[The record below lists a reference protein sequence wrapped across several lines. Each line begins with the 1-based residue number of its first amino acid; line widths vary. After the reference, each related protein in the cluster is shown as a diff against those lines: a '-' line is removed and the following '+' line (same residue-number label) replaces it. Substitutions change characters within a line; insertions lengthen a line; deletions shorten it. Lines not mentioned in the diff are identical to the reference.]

1 MTNNIYD
8 PAGKPRIRKAAAGIP
23 VPGEP
28 ETRSLQKPAPKA
40 KPKAPEPYVTP
51 ESDSADPGAKRI
63 EEIRA
68 RRRERGSV
76 DVSGFNQKLSVPE
89 ENKDPRFAY
98 RWALD
103 SANRM
108 HDLRAKDW
116 EIAPAETTAG
126 DLRDMG
132 TGTVIERMGNVKTV
146 PKPERHVLVRKPRE
160 FYEED
165 KAREQAKIKE
175 HEKAIVRGQTR
186 NAEGQSEPGMYI
198 PAGGMKIEHGR

>member
-1 MTNNIYD
+1 MTDTYN
-8 PAGKPRIRKAAAGIP
+8 PAGKGTGIP

-28 ETRSLQKPAPKA
+28 KTRSLQKPAPKA
-40 KPKAPEPYVTP
+40 KPVAPAAYVTP
-51 ESDSADPGAKRI
+51 PSPEGEMDEASKRI

-68 RRRERGSV
+68 RRRERGNV

-89 ENKDPRFAY
+89 ERKDPRFVY

-116 EIAPAETTAG
+116 DVAPPETTAG

-165 KAREQAKIKE
+165 KAREAAKLKE
-175 HEKAIVRGQTR
+175 QEQAIVRGQTR

>member
-1 MTNNIYD
+1 MTDTFD
-8 PAGKPRIRKAAAGIP
+8 PAGRPRIRKAVGTT

-40 KPKAPEPYVTP
+40 KPPAPAAYVTP
-51 ESDSADPGAKRI
+51 ESPTGELDEASKRI

-68 RRRERGSV
+68 RRRERGNV

-89 ENKDPRFAY
+89 ERKDPRFEY

-116 EIAPAETTAG
+116 DIAPPETTAG

-146 PKPERHVLVRKPRE
+146 AKPEKHILMRKPRE
-160 FYEED
+160 FYRED
-165 KAREQAKIKE
+165 KAREAAKLKE
-175 HEKAIVRGQTR
+175 QEQAIVRGQAR
-186 NAEGQSEPGMYI
+186 NAEGQSEPGMYV

>member
-1 MTNNIYD
+1 MTDTYN
-8 PAGKPRIRKAAAGIP
+8 PSGKRAGTTI
-23 VPGEP
+23 PGEP
-28 ETRSLQKPAPKA
+28 ATRSLQKPAPKA
-40 KPKAPEPYVTP
+40 KAAPPAPYVTP
-51 ESDSADPGAKRI
+51 EPPAGELDETSKRI

-68 RRRERGSV
+68 RRKERGTV
-76 DVSGFNQKLSVPE
+76 DVSGFSQKLSVDE
-89 ENKDPRFAY
+89 SRKDGRFTY
-98 RWALD
+98 RWVLD

-116 EIAPAETTAG
+116 EPAPAETTAG

-132 TGTVIERMGNVKTV
+132 IGTVVERMGNVKTV
-146 PKPERHVLVRKPRE
+146 PKPEKHVLMRKPRE

-165 KAREQAKIKE
+165 KAREAAKIKE
-175 HEKAIVRGQTR
+175 QEQAIVRGQAR

>member
-1 MTNNIYD
+1 MTD
-8 PAGKPRIRKAAAGIP
+8 TFEPAGRPRIRKAAGIP

-40 KPKAPEPYVTP
+40 KPKAPEQPYVTP
-51 ESDSADPGAKRI
+51 ESDASVDPGAKRI

-68 RRRERGSV
+68 RRRERGNV
-76 DVSGFNQKLSVPE
+76 DVSGFSQKLGVAE
-89 ENKDPRFAY
+89 ERKDPRFVY
-98 RWALD
+98 RWVLD

-108 HDLRAKDW
+108 HDLKAKDW
-116 EIAPAETTAG
+116 EPAPPETTAG

-132 TGTVIERMGNVKTV
+132 VGTVIERMGNVKTV
-146 PKPERHVLVRKPRE
+146 PKPEKHVLVRKPKE

-186 NAEGQSEPGMYI
+186 NAEGRSEPGMYI